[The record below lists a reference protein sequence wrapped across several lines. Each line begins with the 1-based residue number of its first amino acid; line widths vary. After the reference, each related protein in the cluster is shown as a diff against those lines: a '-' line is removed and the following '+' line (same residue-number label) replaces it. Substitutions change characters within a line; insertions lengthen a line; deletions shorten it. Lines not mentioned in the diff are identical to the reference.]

1 MINMENGINVE
12 QMLGMT
18 IGQIQDLKVAQ
29 QKIQNVIDQQTE
41 SIRVVIDN
49 NKINDETADAI
60 LAQLN

>member
-1 MINMENGINVE
+1 MDNGINVE

-49 NKINDETADAI
+49 NKINEETAEAI